1 MAMDDGEAG
10 LALDLT
16 LRQAR
21 TLLRDTPD
29 GRISSLERRRLRD
42 AAEQSPQGARLS
54 VEIAALARARR
65 ATAAADEMLHTA
77 QTGARRIEQLLD
89 ELRSLAVEAAKTDR
103 SDHERALLDARF
115 QDALAALDRAAAAT
129 THDGQDLVD
138 AAFAR
143 LVPVGTTALTGAATV
158 DGGTGTFTA
167 ADSIPGT
174 GVRNLRLNGVRLAA
188 PRTVVNNGTTFP
200 AVRRFD
206 LELAATA
213 APTPATGTVALRDL
227 RLRDDNG
234 APTAVDFQGSLTSF
248 PAITA
253 APTAG
258 GDVRI
263 VATTFT
269 TLTLDAT
276 RPELGDSAL
285 LDVTAGF
292 RATVPAAGDTATGAY
307 LGRRVTPLAFHVGT
321 GTQPAADEVAVNLDG
336 LTPGALALQD
346 VQLGTPRRA
355 ERAERLV
362 GEATAELQ
370 RTLGE
375 ITGGRQRLAAAADA
389 ADQQRDGLIAARE
402 AIVDPE
408 AARPINQRIAQRIVA
423 ELDIGIGLGGRRLPE
438 NVYGPLFGRAG

>member
-21 TLLRDTPD
+21 TLVRDTPD
-29 GRISSLERRRLRD
+29 GRISSLARRRLRD

-54 VEIAALARARR
+54 VEIAALAGARR

-89 ELRSLAVEAAKTDR
+89 ELRSLAVEAAKDDR

-115 QDALAALDRAAAAT
+115 
-129 THDGQDLVD
+129 
-138 AAFAR
+138 
-143 LVPVGTTALTGAATV
+143 
-158 DGGTGTFTA
+158 
-167 ADSIPGT
+167 
-174 GVRNLRLNGVRLAA
+174 
-188 PRTVVNNGTTFP
+188 
-200 AVRRFD
+200 
-206 LELAATA
+206 
-213 APTPATGTVALRDL
+213 
-227 RLRDDNG
+227 
-234 APTAVDFQGSLTSF
+234 
-248 PAITA
+248 TA

-258 GDVRI
+258 GDVR
-263 VATTFT
+263 VAATTFS

-276 RPELGDSAL
+276 RP
-285 LDVTAGF
+285 AGF

-307 LGRRVTPLAFHVGT
+307 LGRRVTPLAFRVGT
-321 GTQPAADEVAVNLDG
+321 GTQPAADEVAVNLAG
-336 LTPGALALQD
+336 LTPGTLALQD

-355 ERAERLV
+355 ERATRLV
-362 GEATAELQ
+362 GEATAELR

-402 AIVDPE
+402 ALVDPE
-408 AARPINQRIAQRIVA
+408 AAHPVNQRIAQRIVA
-423 ELDIGIGLGGRRLPE
+423 ELDIGIGLGGRRLPV